1 MSVRKYPGPH
11 LIYRVTLF
19 LCCGGG
25 GTAMAFSDAAV
36 RYFPLYLF
44 IYLTFIGMEAV
55 HTYKDPPKKKGIKGE
70 RPLSRFLVIYMS
82 NSPLDRTFSGSGI
95 GIICEDCI
103 DCVRALRLAAKPT

>member
-55 HTYKDPPKKKGIKGE
+55 HTYKDPPKKEGYKRRKAS
-70 RPLSRFLVIYMS
+70 LSL
-82 NSPLDRTFSGSGI
+82 SGDI
-95 GIICEDCI
+95 H
-103 DCVRALRLAAKPT
+103 VKQPPR

>member
-55 HTYKDPPKKKGIKGE
+55 HTYKDPPPPKKEGYKRRKAS
-70 RPLSRFLVIYMS
+70 LSL
-82 NSPLDRTFSGSGI
+82 SGDI
-95 GIICEDCI
+95 H
-103 DCVRALRLAAKPT
+103 VKQPPR

>member
-55 HTYKDPPKKKGIKGE
+55 HTYKDPPKKKGIKRE
-70 RPLSRFLVIYMS
+70 RPLSR
-82 NSPLDRTFSGSGI
+82 SGI

-103 DCVRALRLAAKPT
+103 DCVRALRLATKPT